1 MGHCAD
7 RLNVLDTKAGA
18 LLGDITRY
26 LLAVGLV
33 AGIGMA
39 MGFQP
44 EGGAPGMLAGIG
56 LLLVFALALSW
67 ARCSAPA
74 SPSTT
79 RNSKRAAVHRRTG
92 TRPFRRGR
100 RRGQRVNSL
109 VPHNHERTRH
119 PARANH
125 PGNRTRDR
133 RPSDMKPSAA
143 GICAR
148 LSRAGPRSVAPV
160 TA

>member
-67 ARCSAPA
+67 ARCAAPA

-79 RNSKRAAVHRRTG
+79 RNSKACCGPSPHRYA
-92 TRPFRRGR
+92 P
-100 RRGQRVNSL
+100 V
-109 VPHNHERTRH
+109 
-119 PARANH
+119 PAR
-125 PGNRTRDR
+125 
-133 RPSDMKPSAA
+133 SS
-143 GICAR
+143 
-148 LSRAGPRSVAPV
+148 PRSTCQFPGPPQP
-160 TA
+160 